1 MTVVETLSGV
11 DVAAAPLLDVEKLSV
26 TFHRDGRAI
35 AVVRDLSF
43 RLETGKVLCIIGES
57 GSGKSVT
64 LRAVMRLLA
73 RSTRLDGRIGLDGYD
88 MLALPE
94 RKLSEL
100 RGSLVAMIFQEPM
113 TAFDPVYTVGQQIG
127 ETLRRHKGMDARA
140 ARARAKELLDLV
152 QVPRAEA
159 RLDAYPHEL
168 SGGLRQRAMI
178 ALALSCQPA
187 LLLADEPTTALDAT
201 VQIQI
206 LLLLRSLQ
214 RELGMAMVFVTHD
227 LSVAAEIADEVAV
240 MYAGRFVETGPVAD
254 LLHRP
259 CHPYTAG
266 LMASSVGD
274 KLPGAHLAAIP
285 GQPPDP
291 ALTLPG
297 CSFAPRCA
305 YANEACLARIP
316 PELWI
321 STAHAVRCIHAVP
334 TASAKSCN
342 A

>member
-1 MTVVETLSGV
+1 MMAAVQTLSRIDRLAEPLV
-11 DVAAAPLLDVEKLSV
+11 DVENLNV
-26 TFHRDGRAI
+26 TFRRDGRAI
-35 AVVRDLSF
+35 PVVRDLSF
-43 RLETGKVLCIIGES
+43 SLSAGKVLCIIGES

-64 LRAVMRLLA
+64 LRAVMRLLGKSA
-73 RSTRLDGRIGLDGYD
+73 RLDGRINLAGHD

-100 RGSLVAMIFQEPM
+100 RGALVAMIFQEPM
-113 TAFDPVYTVGQQIG
+113 TAFDPVYTIGQQIG
-127 ETLRRHKGMDARA
+127 ETLRRHMGMGARA
-140 ARARAKELLDLV
+140 ARTRAKELLDLV
-152 QVPRAEA
+152 QIPRAET

-178 ALALSCQPA
+178 ALALSCRPA

-214 RELGMAMVFVTHD
+214 RELGMAMIFVTHD
-227 LSVAAEIADEVAV
+227 LAVAAEIADDVAV

-254 LLHRP
+254 LLRRP
-259 CHPYTAG
+259 RHPYTVA
-266 LMASSVGD
+266 LMTSSVGD
-274 KLPGAHLAAIP
+274 KPPGAHLDAIE

-291 ALTLPG
+291 TSILPG

-305 YANEACLARIP
+305 HVSEACLTGLP

-321 STAHAVRCIHAVP
+321 TPDHAARCIRAV
-334 TASAKSCN
+334 SS
-342 A
+342 

>member
-1 MTVVETLSGV
+1 MTGATQTLSRTDMG
-11 DVAAAPLLDVEKLSV
+11 ATPLLAVDGLNV
-26 TFHRDGRAI
+26 TFRRDGRAMPI
-35 AVVRDLSF
+35 VRDLSF
-43 RLETGKVLCIIGES
+43 SVDARKVLCIIGES

-64 LRAVMRLLA
+64 LRAVMRLLGPSA
-73 RSTRLDGRIGLDGYD
+73 RLDGRINLAGRD
-88 MLALPE
+88 MLALSE
-94 RKLSEL
+94 RKLSDL
-100 RGSLVAMIFQEPM
+100 RGALVAMIFQEPM
-113 TAFDPVYTVGQQIG
+113 TAFDTVYTVGQQIG

-152 QVPRAEA
+152 QIPRAAA

-178 ALALSCQPA
+178 ALALSCGPA

-214 RELGMAMVFVTHD
+214 RELGMAMIFVTHD
-227 LSVAAEIADEVAV
+227 LSVAAEIADDVAV

-254 LLHRP
+254 LLRRP
-259 CHPYTAG
+259 RHPYTVG

-274 KLPGAHLAAIP
+274 KPPGAHLDAIP

-291 ALTLPG
+291 AATLPG
-297 CSFAPRCA
+297 CSFAPRCVQA
-305 YANEACLARIP
+305 GEACLTGLPAEI
-316 PELWI
+316 WI
-321 STAHAVRCIHAVP
+321 TPDHAARCIRAV
-334 TASAKSCN
+334 SL
-342 A
+342 

>member
-1 MTVVETLSGV
+1 
-11 DVAAAPLLDVEKLSV
+11 
-26 TFHRDGRAI
+26 
-35 AVVRDLSF
+35 
-43 RLETGKVLCIIGES
+43 
-57 GSGKSVT
+57 
-64 LRAVMRLLA
+64 
-73 RSTRLDGRIGLDGYD
+73 
-88 MLALPE
+88 
-94 RKLSEL
+94 
-100 RGSLVAMIFQEPM
+100 M
-113 TAFDPVYTVGQQIG
+113 TAFDPVYTIGQQIG

-152 QVPRAEA
+152 QIPRAAA

-178 ALALSCQPA
+178 ALALSCGPA

-214 RELGMAMVFVTHD
+214 RELGMAMIFVTHD
-227 LSVAAEIADEVAV
+227 LSVAAEIADDVAV

-254 LLHRP
+254 LLRRP
-259 CHPYTAG
+259 RHPYTMG

-274 KLPGAHLAAIP
+274 KSPGAHLDAIP

-291 ALTLPG
+291 AAMMPG

-305 YANEACLARIP
+305 QANEVCLAGLP
-316 PELWI
+316 AELWI
-321 STAHAVRCIHAVP
+321 TPDHAARCVRAV
-334 TASAKSCN
+334 SS
-342 A
+342 

>member
-1 MTVVETLSGV
+1 MTAAMATLSRI
-11 DVAAAPLLDVEKLSV
+11 DLAAEPLVNVEKLGV
-26 TFHRDGRAI
+26 TFRRDGRAI

-43 RLETGKVLCIIGES
+43 RLEAGKVLCVIGES

-64 LRAVMRLLA
+64 LRALMRLLA
-73 RSTRLDGRIGLDGYD
+73 KSARCDGRVTLAGHD

-94 RKLSEL
+94 RKLSQL
-100 RGSLVAMIFQEPM
+100 RGPLVAMIFQEPM
-113 TAFDPVYTVGQQIG
+113 TAFDPVYTIGQQIG

-178 ALALSCQPA
+178 ALALSCRPA

-214 RELGMAMVFVTHD
+214 RELGMAMIFVTHD

-259 CHPYTAG
+259 CHPYTVG
-266 LMASSVGD
+266 LMASAVGD
-274 KLPGAHLAAIP
+274 KPPGAHLAAIP

-291 ALTLPG
+291 ASALPG

-305 YANEACLARIP
+305 QASEACLAALP
-316 PELWI
+316 PELL
-321 STAHAVRCIHAVP
+321 TTPEHVVRCIRAIP
-334 TASAKSCN
+334 PAIPS
-342 A
+342 

>member
-1 MTVVETLSGV
+1 MAATQTLFRV
-11 DVAAAPLLDVEKLSV
+11 DLPAAPLVDVENLNV
-26 TFHRDGRAI
+26 TFRRAGRAI
-35 AVVRDLSF
+35 PVIRDLSF
-43 RLETGKVLCIIGES
+43 RLEAGKVLCIIGES

-64 LRAVMRLLA
+64 LRAVMRLLGTSA
-73 RSTRLDGRIGLDGYD
+73 RLGGRINVAGHD
-88 MLALPE
+88 MLTLPE

-100 RGSLVAMIFQEPM
+100 RGALIAMIFQEPM
-113 TAFDPVYTVGQQIG
+113 TAFDPVYTIGQQIV
-127 ETLRRHKGMDARA
+127 EMLRRHKGLDTSA
-140 ARARAKELLDLV
+140 AKARAKELLDLV
-152 QVPRAEA
+152 QIPRAAA

-178 ALALSCQPA
+178 ALALSCRPA

-214 RELGMAMVFVTHD
+214 RELGMAMIFVTHD

-240 MYAGRFVETGPVAD
+240 MYAGRFVETGPVAE
-254 LLHRP
+254 LLRRP
-259 CHPYTAG
+259 RHPYTVG

-274 KLPGAHLAAIP
+274 KAPGAHLEAIP

-291 ALTLPG
+291 GSTLPF

-305 YANEACLARIP
+305 HMGEACLAGLPSEIRITP
-316 PELWI
+316 N
-321 STAHAVRCIHAVP
+321 HAVRCVRAI
-334 TASAKSCN
+334 SS
-342 A
+342 